1 MSAPDHDTPDPT
13 RIVADADVLATDLL
27 VGGEA
32 RRALDVIWE
41 HSWLTLVA
49 SDPLLDTAEAIIG
62 SLTDGS
68 LAAHWRDRLD
78 EWRYRV
84 DQEPGDHPGLAS
96 AHRGNAAH
104 LLSFDERL
112 TSVTGGANL
121 RTYLPVSV
129 RSPKAFV
136 AIFSAERLWPEVSNT
151 EYPGPDREPRAKS
164 V

>member
-1 MSAPDHDTPDPT
+1 MSGTHHNTPDPT

-32 RRALDVIWE
+32 RQALDVIWE

-49 SDPLLDTAEAIIG
+49 SDPLLDATEATIG
-62 SLTDGS
+62 SLADGS
-68 LAAHWRDRLD
+68 LAAHWRERLE
-78 EWRYRV
+78 EWRCRV

-96 AHRGNAAH
+96 AYRGNAAH

-121 RTYLPVSV
+121 RKHLAVSV

-136 AIFSAERLWPEVSNT
+136 AIFSAEQVWPEVNNT
-151 EYPGPDREPRAKS
+151 EYPGPDRDSRAES